1 MGYLGEH
8 VTSHVFWT
16 SFAFF
21 GARRVFNGWPML
33 TISASS
39 NLFSRIK
46 MPFVGRVNVIDSVG
60 LARIL
65 LLDVKEDV
73 PQGVKVQSAGGSM
86 GLSFRN

>member
-1 MGYLGEH
+1 
-8 VTSHVFWT
+8 
-16 SFAFF
+16 
-21 GARRVFNGWPML
+21 
-33 TISASS
+33 
-39 NLFSRIK
+39 

>member
-1 MGYLGEH
+1 
-8 VTSHVFWT
+8 
-16 SFAFF
+16 
-21 GARRVFNGWPML
+21 ML

-39 NLFSRIK
+39 KLNLFSRIK

-73 PQGVKVQSAGGSM
+73 PQGVKVRSAGGSM